1 MTNNELAAALGVTP
15 SVTSRYA
22 NGKNM
27 PFDNRIKEIAAIT
40 GVTFEKCAAMYLVAN
55 IKAQYGE
62 EVLSLVQTF
71 GLKDVDVA
79 AAAHI
84 IAKHK
89 GLGE

>member
-1 MTNNELAAALGVTP
+1 MTNNDLAIALGVQA

-22 NGKNM
+22 TGKNM
-27 PFDNRIKEIAAIT
+27 PSHNRIREIATIT
-40 GVTFEKCAAMYLVAN
+40 GVTFDQCAATYLVAN

-71 GLKDVDVA
+71 GLKLVDVA
-79 AAAHI
+79 AATHI

-89 GLGE
+89 GLWE